1 MSNSN
6 IGNKQPS
13 LRKPVVLMTMGSQE
27 RKGHD
32 YQVMTHKYITPL
44 VEFSDCVPVLVP
56 TCCGI
61 EDLETYLDMA
71 DGVYLTGAGSNIDP
85 ALYGQENETPGKGQD
100 QNRDLFDIPLV
111 KAAIKRGL
119 PIFGICR
126 GMQEINVALGG
137 DIYQKV
143 YAEPGFND
151 HRENPEDPVEVQY
164 AQVHGVKIKPDSW
177 LRDTRGYRRDSRQL
191 AAWPRPAQARRRHRG
206 HRPRRRR
213 PGRGDPCPEHL
224 AVPVR
229 RAVAPGVASGEEPG
243 FDQDFPGFRR
253 RLPGPGTQG
262 ADQASARC
270 LTPVSSALIAGR
282 RKVAPVFPGHPLLVP
297 EHFPWKRA
305 AGLCLSPR
313 SFFSCP
319 IKRYDD

>member
-44 VEFSDCVPVLVP
+44 VDFADCVPVLVP
-56 TCCGI
+56 TCCGVD
-61 EDLETYLDMA
+61 DLETYLDMA
-71 DGVYLTGAGSNIDP
+71 DGVYLTGAGSNIEP
-85 ALYGQENETPGKGQD
+85 SLYGQENQTPGKGQD
-100 QNRDLFDIPLV
+100 VNRDLFDIPLV
-111 KAAIKRGL
+111 KAALKRGL

-164 AQVHGVKIKPDSW
+164 AQVHGVKIKAGSWLHDALGTDEIRVNSLHGQGLRNLGTGIEPIAHAEDGLVEAIHGPSISPFLFAVQWHPEWQAAKNPDSIKIF
-177 LRDTRGYRRDSRQL
+177 RAFGEACRAQVRKSQNKRQQ
-191 AAWPRPAQARRRHRG
+191 AA
-206 HRPRRRR
+206 
-213 PGRGDPCPEHL
+213 
-224 AVPVR
+224 
-229 RAVAPGVASGEEPG
+229 
-243 FDQDFPGFRR
+243 
-253 RLPGPGTQG
+253 
-262 ADQASARC
+262 
-270 LTPVSSALIAGR
+270 
-282 RKVAPVFPGHPLLVP
+282 
-297 EHFPWKRA
+297 
-305 AGLCLSPR
+305 
-313 SFFSCP
+313 
-319 IKRYDD
+319 